1 MSEQE
6 NRLQDAGPVNQEGPA
21 DSPDAAGVETS
32 QADPGRWAPF
42 VLGAGLVIVALFWW
56 LSRPSAMPEAP
67 TPAAVAV
74 VATPTPGQ
82 EPTTETPEPAAEQVD
97 AAPSTESAAAVLV
110 PTVALP
116 TVTPTSA
123 PTQVTTRTVSIGGNV
138 TLRLTLETDAFE
150 NSFESSG
157 RPVDKPL
164 EPRTYTLGA
173 GALTVADRWCMQ
185 MGVANLLFDLTLA
198 LNPATES
205 VKTSG
210 NLHLYDGFC
219 DAPGELLTSTPLEL
233 EVPAD
238 ASVQAAPSLQ
248 TRTQLL
254 GVSNLLN
261 TSTGVFVQLVISNT
275 RPR

>member
-6 NRLQDAGPVNQEGPA
+6 NKPPDAGPVNPEGPV
-21 DSPDAAGVETS
+21 DTPDAADDEAP
-32 QADPGRWAPF
+32 QADPGRWGPL
-42 VLGAGLVIVALFWW
+42 VLGAGLVVVALFWW
-56 LSRPSAMPEAP
+56 LSRTPAMPEAP
-67 TPAAVAV
+67 APAPIAV
-74 VATPTPGQ
+74 VATPTPGP
-82 EPTTETPEPAAEQVD
+82 EPATATPEPVTEQA
-97 AAPSTESAAAVLV
+97 AAPPVTEAEAVILV

-123 PTQVTTRTVSIGGNV
+123 PTEVATRTVSIGGNV
-138 TLRLTLETDAFE
+138 TLRLTLETEA
-150 NSFESSG
+150 FESSG

-164 EPRTYTLGA
+164 APRSYTLGA

-185 MGVANLLFDLTLA
+185 VGVANLLFDLTLT

-205 VKTSG
+205 VRTSG
-210 NLHLYDGFC
+210 TLHLYDGFC
-219 DAPGELLTSTPLEL
+219 DAPGELLTSTPLDL

-254 GVSNLLN
+254 GVSDLLN

-275 RPR
+275 SPR